1 MTDIIIDPA
10 GYVFLALPR
19 HQLRRD
25 PVSHQLVPHILP
37 DQYETAGIP
46 LLRLVNQSA
55 ELQALVVS
63 ALSSIFNIVRDDRD
77 PK

>member
-19 HQLRRD
+19 LQLRHPD
-25 PVSHQLVPHILP
+25 QDLHILP

-63 ALSSIFNIVRDDRD
+63 ALSSTFNIVRDDRD